1 MAKKK
6 EERKYCNVALLP
18 EDHDM
23 LNALASE
30 DQRSMTR
37 QLSVIIRKEYAKVF
51 ESARHARW
59 KVMPVAFASKLKGTL
74 LHTFPYFF
82 LGHSPFLYPRTS
94 AMPADPLGL
103 RLEQNALATS

>member
-23 LNALASE
+23 LNALANV
-30 DQRSMTR
+30 DHRSMSR

-51 ESARHARW
+51 ESAR
-59 KVMPVAFASKLKGTL
+59 V
-74 LHTFPYFF
+74 
-82 LGHSPFLYPRTS
+82 
-94 AMPADPLGL
+94 
-103 RLEQNALATS
+103 

>member
-30 DQRSMTR
+30 DQN
-37 QLSVIIRKEYAKVF
+37 LNCSVRRF
-51 ESARHARW
+51 RARI
-59 KVMPVAFASKLKGTL
+59 K
-74 LHTFPYFF
+74 Y
-82 LGHSPFLYPRTS
+82 
-94 AMPADPLGL
+94 
-103 RLEQNALATS
+103 